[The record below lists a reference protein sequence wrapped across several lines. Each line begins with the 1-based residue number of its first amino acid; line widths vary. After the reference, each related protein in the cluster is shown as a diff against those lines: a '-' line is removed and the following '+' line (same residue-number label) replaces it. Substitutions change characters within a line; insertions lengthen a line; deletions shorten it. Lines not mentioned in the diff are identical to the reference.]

1 MKGKDAMIACLLVFC
16 LFLSPFSSE
25 TPSKSRKIASKKH
38 DSVAVYEDKE
48 AVIVMYSRDNCPPCL
63 RWWEVERPRWEALG
77 WRIEKI
83 TDNASNKLTPW
94 FHIKD
99 RDGKKFDV
107 RGFMDGEKFRK
118 AKEGVR

>member
-1 MKGKDAMIACLLVFC
+1 MKGHEVMIAGLIVFC

-25 TPSKSRKIASKKH
+25 NPPKSREIASKKH
-38 DSVAVYEDKE
+38 DSVAVSDNKE
-48 AVIVMYSRDNCPPCL
+48 AVIVMYSRDNCPPCV

-99 RDGKKFDV
+99 RDGKRFDV
-107 RGFMDGEKFRK
+107 RGFMDGEKFRR
-118 AKEGVR
+118 AKEGAK